1 MKRLLI
7 SSALLAT
14 VVGAVASA
22 AYAQPPVQDISSWR
36 HGNLAAAQSLVAQA
50 FDRLTAA
57 QQANE
62 FQLGG
67 HAGRAKELLR
77 EANEEMKL
85 AAIQANHNH
94 SGF

>member
-7 SSALLAT
+7 SSVFLAAA
-14 VVGAVASA
+14 VGAAASA
-22 AYAQPPVQDISSWR
+22 SYAQPPVQDISAWR
-36 HGNLAAAQSLVAQA
+36 LGNLAAAQALVAQA
-50 FDRLTAA
+50 FDRMTAA

-77 EANEEMKL
+77 EASEEMKL
-85 AAIQANHNH
+85 AAIEANHH
-94 SGF
+94 GF

>member
-7 SSALLAT
+7 SSVFLAAA
-14 VVGAVASA
+14 VGAVASA
-22 AYAQPPVQDISSWR
+22 SYAQPPVQDISSWR
-36 HGNLAAAQSLVAQA
+36 HGNLAAAQQLVAQA

-85 AAIQANHNH
+85 AAIEANHH
-94 SGF
+94 GF

>member
-7 SSALLAT
+7 SSALLVAA
-14 VVGAVASA
+14 VGAVTSAS
-22 AYAQPPVQDISSWR
+22 YAQQPVQDISSWR
-36 HGNLAAAQSLVAQA
+36 HGNLAQAQALVQQA

-62 FQLGG
+62 FRLGG

-77 EANEEMKL
+77 QANVEMKL
-85 AAIQANHNH
+85 AAIEANHN
-94 SGF
+94 GF

>member
-7 SSALLAT
+7 SSVILAAA
-14 VVGAVASA
+14 VGAVASA
-22 AYAQPPVQDISSWR
+22 SYAQPPAQDISSWR
-36 HGNLAAAQSLVAQA
+36 HGNLAAAQQLVAQA

-77 EANEEMKL
+77 EASEEMKL
-85 AAIQANHNH
+85 AAIEANQHN
-94 SGF
+94 GF

>member
-1 MKRLLI
+1 MKRFLI
-7 SSALLAT
+7 SSVVLAAA
-14 VVGAVASA
+14 VGAVASA
-22 AYAQPPVQDISSWR
+22 SDAQPPVQDISSWR
-36 HGNLAAAQSLVAQA
+36 HGNLAAAQELVSEA

-77 EANEEMKL
+77 EASVEMKL
-85 AAIQANHNH
+85 AAVTSNQHGN
-94 SGF
+94 

>member
-7 SSALLAT
+7 SSVFLAAA
-14 VVGAVASA
+14 VGAVASA
-22 AYAQPPVQDISSWR
+22 SYAQPPAQDISAWR
-36 HGNLAAAQSLVAQA
+36 HGNLAAAQQLVAQA

-62 FQLGG
+62 FRLGG

-77 EANEEMKL
+77 EASVEMKL
-85 AAIQANHNH
+85 AAVEANQH
-94 SGF
+94 G

>member
-1 MKRLLI
+1 MKHLLI
-7 SSALLAT
+7 SSVLLVSA
-14 VVGAVASA
+14 VGAVASTS
-22 AYAQPPVQDISSWR
+22 YAQQPVQDISSWR
-36 HGNLAAAQSLVAQA
+36 HGNLAAAQSLVRQA

-67 HAGRAKELLR
+67 HAARAKELLR

-85 AAIQANHNH
+85 AAIEANQHR
-94 SGF
+94 GF

>member
-7 SSALLAT
+7 SSALLAAAI
-14 VVGAVASA
+14 GAVASA
-22 AYAQPPVQDISSWR
+22 SCAQAPVQDISSWR
-36 HGNLAAAQSLVAQA
+36 HGNLAAAQSLVGQA

-62 FQLGG
+62 FRLGG

-85 AAIQANHNH
+85 AAIEANHH
-94 SGF
+94 GF